1 MRVFV
6 DQDADARHGGFRFDA
21 VLGER
26 TRRWALSVREYCEQ
40 EMLGTNVLVTL
51 PSRPR
56 PSLIK
61 NLLLAR

>member
-6 DQDADARHGGFRFDA
+6 DHDAHARHRGFRFHP
-21 VLGER
+21 VLAER
-26 TRRWALSVREYCEQ
+26 MGRRALSVREYCEQ
-40 EMLGTNVLVTL
+40 DMLGTNVLVTL
-51 PSRPR
+51 PPRPR